1 MAVTAAPQADFWRG
15 KSVLVTGHTGF
26 KGSWLTLALHR
37 LGAKVTGISLPPLT
51 TPNLFTE
58 AKIADLCRSHFF
70 DIRDAAG
77 LAGLIR
83 AARPEIVF
91 HLAAQP
97 LVRESYRDPLTT
109 FETNVMG
116 TAHVLEALR
125 GLDERTGCR
134 DGDDR
139 QGLSRG

>member
-37 LGAKVTGISLPPLT
+37 FGAKVTGISLPPLT

-58 AKIADLCRSHFF
+58 AKIAELCRNHYF

-77 LAGLIR
+77 VAGLM
-83 AARPEIVF
+83 
-91 HLAAQP
+91 
-97 LVRESYRDPLTT
+97 
-109 FETNVMG
+109 N
-116 TAHVLEALR
+116 R
-125 GLDERTGCR
+125 G
-134 DGDDR
+134 
-139 QGLSRG
+139 